1 MQRAARS
8 QSSMNFRDLATQK
21 LSSRASNHSFAE
33 GGPCQQSNQTML
45 NAKRGW
51 AHATTRAETEE
62 GLKGAT
68 CGEAASCARVKR
80 LTCNICAHQLFLKL
94 VSCLHWKSFTS
105 KSNSETIGQVWI
117 CDLPVV
123 AIDLAA
129 PARKNF
135 ELSLF
140 TCTPLVPEHTDIL
153 RFLVTFQKP
162 LGFSVLRY
170 FKLAIWQI
178 KPNQNMGMEY
188 GRNSV
193 KTCHRLC

>member
-1 MQRAARS
+1 MRAAWTNSCIQGTCVHAKDFYSDQVDLARPGSKMSQTSMQRAARS

-62 GLKGAT
+62 GPKGAT

-94 VSCLHWKSFTS
+94 VSCLH
-105 KSNSETIGQVWI
+105 
-117 CDLPVV
+117 
-123 AIDLAA
+123 
-129 PARKNF
+129 
-135 ELSLF
+135 
-140 TCTPLVPEHTDIL
+140 
-153 RFLVTFQKP
+153 
-162 LGFSVLRY
+162 
-170 FKLAIWQI
+170 
-178 KPNQNMGMEY
+178 
-188 GRNSV
+188 
-193 KTCHRLC
+193 